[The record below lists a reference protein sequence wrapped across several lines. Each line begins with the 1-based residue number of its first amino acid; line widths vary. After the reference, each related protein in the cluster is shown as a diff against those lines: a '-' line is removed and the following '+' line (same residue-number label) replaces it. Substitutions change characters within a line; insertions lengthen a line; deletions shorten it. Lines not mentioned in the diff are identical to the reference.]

1 MKTMGIIAEFNP
13 FHNGHKYLIE
23 KAKKITGAQNAI
35 IVCSGN
41 YVQRGMP
48 AFYDKSLR
56 TKAALRNGA
65 DVVLELPC
73 CYATASAETF
83 AASAVKLLDSLDCVD
98 YLCFGCETDN
108 IKVLP
113 KIVSILLNEPDDFK
127 NMLSLYLKNG
137 YSFPKSRAKALTD
150 YCLENNILQFDELDN
165 LLNKP
170 NNILAIEYLK
180 AIKRLNSSIK
190 PVAIKRMGAGYNS
203 KKTNTTFASA
213 TGIRN
218 EIASGNS
225 IESLIPSNCNN
236 LYGNNYLELNDFSQ
250 ILAYKLL
257 TEEDFTVYYDINEDL
272 SNRINNLKYNFCNV
286 EEFIKDL
293 QSKNYTY
300 AGLSRVLM
308 HIALNIKQ
316 EDVNSF
322 ISNGYVFYA
331 RVLGFNR
338 DSSLMRLLKK
348 NASIDL
354 IGKFSSYYNYSSGL
368 TKKML
373 NLSLQADDLYRLV
386 YMNKCQKKIPREFQR
401 KIIVL

>member
-1 MKTMGIIAEFNP
+1 
-13 FHNGHKYLIE
+13 
-23 KAKKITGAQNAI
+23 
-35 IVCSGN
+35 
-41 YVQRGMP
+41 
-48 AFYDKSLR
+48 
-56 TKAALRNGA
+56 
-65 DVVLELPC
+65 
-73 CYATASAETF
+73 
-83 AASAVKLLDSLDCVD
+83 
-98 YLCFGCETDN
+98 
-108 IKVLP
+108 
-113 KIVSILLNEPDDFK
+113 
-127 NMLSLYLKNG
+127 MLSLYLKNG

-190 PVAIKRMGAGYNS
+190 PVAIKRVGAGYNS

-286 EEFIKDL
+286 EEFIKEELPDFKFKTPDGTYL
-293 QSKNYTY
+293 AWIDARDVPYTAEEIQDALVNVGGIGIMKGEIYGGPKYLRMNIGCPQSKLKE
-300 AGLSRVLM
+300 GLRRFK
-308 HIALNIKQ
+308 IAMDAL
-316 EDVNSF
+316 
-322 ISNGYVFYA
+322 
-331 RVLGFNR
+331 
-338 DSSLMRLLKK
+338 
-348 NASIDL
+348 
-354 IGKFSSYYNYSSGL
+354 YS
-368 TKKML
+368 K
-373 NLSLQADDLYRLV
+373 
-386 YMNKCQKKIPREFQR
+386 
-401 KIIVL
+401 

>member
-23 KAKKITGAQNAI
+23 KAKKITGAENAI

-190 PVAIKRMGAGYNS
+190 PVAIKRVGAGYNS

-236 LYGNNYLELNDFSQ
+236 LYVH
-250 ILAYKLL
+250 IP
-257 TEEDFTVYYDINEDL
+257 
-272 SNRINNLKYNFCNV
+272 
-286 EEFIKDL
+286 L
-293 QSKNYTY
+293 Q
-300 AGLSRVLM
+300 
-308 HIALNIKQ
+308 
-316 EDVNSF
+316 
-322 ISNGYVFYA
+322 
-331 RVLGFNR
+331 
-338 DSSLMRLLKK
+338 
-348 NASIDL
+348 
-354 IGKFSSYYNYSSGL
+354 
-368 TKKML
+368 
-373 NLSLQADDLYRLV
+373 
-386 YMNKCQKKIPREFQR
+386 
-401 KIIVL
+401 